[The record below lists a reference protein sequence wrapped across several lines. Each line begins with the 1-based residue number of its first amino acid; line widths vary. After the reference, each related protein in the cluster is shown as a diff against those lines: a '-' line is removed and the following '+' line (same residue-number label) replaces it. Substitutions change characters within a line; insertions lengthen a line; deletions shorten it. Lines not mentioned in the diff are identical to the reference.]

1 MVSRHQL
8 MKVSAAIPALSALSC
23 RGLHCPQQPARIFG
37 RGVHTARIGAAR
49 EPSVRFIRRAWAAA
63 ALGAA
68 TTVAL
73 ASSPASSS
81 SPPPPLS
88 HEADAVPP
96 SYETDAA
103 PPETRRE
110 GPLKELY
117 PPLEP
122 YNSGCLRV
130 PKVHSIYWEESG
142 NPQGKPVVFLH
153 GGPGSG
159 CSAGSRQFF
168 DPAKYRIVCIDQR
181 GAGRSTPRGCL
192 EDNTTWHLVAD
203 IERVRELLGID
214 KWQVFGGSW
223 GSTLAL
229 SYAESHPE
237 RVQELVLRG
246 VFMLRPQELKW
257 FYQEGANFI
266 FPDAWEA
273 YKEAIPP
280 EERSDYLLA
289 YRKRLTSPNDAVRL
303 AAAKAWS
310 KWEMSFARIENHFFI
325 HQGWFPHPDYLL
337 SNVDRVRHIPAVIVQ
352 GRYDVVCP
360 MITSWELHRAW
371 PEAEYIVSMK
381 ARSLT
386 GHSAVPP
393 PIISE
398 LVTATDRFADGGG
411 KERQ

>member
-8 MKVSAAIPALSALSC
+8 MRVSAAIPALSSMSY
-23 RGLHCPQQPARIFG
+23 RGLHCPQQPAQIFG

-63 ALGAA
+63 ALGAGA
-68 TTVAL
+68 TFAL

-81 SPPPPLS
+81 SSPPPLS

-103 PPETRRE
+103 PPVTRRE

-130 PKVHSIYWEESG
+130 SKVHSIYWEESG

-310 KWEMSFARIENHFFI
+310 KWEMRTSYMQPRAESWLRGDQDVQWAQVLQQLEVPGCSI
-325 HQGWFPHPDYLL
+325 
-337 SNVDRVRHIPAVIVQ
+337 IV
-352 GRYDVVCP
+352 
-360 MITSWELHRAW
+360 
-371 PEAEYIVSMK
+371 
-381 ARSLT
+381 T
-386 GHSAVPP
+386 GA
-393 PIISE
+393 
-398 LVTATDRFADGGG
+398 
-411 KERQ
+411 